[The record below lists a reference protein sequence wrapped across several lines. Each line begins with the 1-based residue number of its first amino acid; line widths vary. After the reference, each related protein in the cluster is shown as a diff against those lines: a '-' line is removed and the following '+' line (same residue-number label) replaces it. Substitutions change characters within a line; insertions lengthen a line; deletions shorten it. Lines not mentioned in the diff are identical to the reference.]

1 MQINEEGLKL
11 IKQFEGCAL
20 KAYKC
25 PANVWTIGYG
35 HTGMVDGKPICQG
48 MVITQA
54 KAEQLLKEDMD
65 SNNKYVK
72 AVENLKVPM
81 NENQYSA
88 LISFA
93 YNLGAGIFTG
103 SLLKAIKK
111 QDWEDVARQ
120 MKLYNKARVNGK
132 LTVLKGL
139 DRRRKAEAE
148 LLLTPVKEVFTPQED
163 KELSQAVSKIIKSGI
178 DINFNQWK
186 RTDLIKT
193 AFVPILLDKLGGLDK
208 LVEKKII
215 SDKTL
220 WEKKQYKATHIRSL
234 LIKYSKT
241 L

>member
-35 HTGMVDGKPICQG
+35 HTGMVDGKPICEG
-48 MVITQA
+48 MTITKA
-54 KAEQLLKEDMD
+54 KAEQLLKEDMN

-139 DRRRKAEAE
+139 DRRRKAEAK
-148 LLLTPVKEVFTPQED
+148 LLLTPVKEVSTPQED
-163 KELSQAVSKIIKSGI
+163 KELSQAVSKIIKSGVN
-178 DINFNQWK
+178 INFNQWK
-186 RTDLIKT
+186 RMDLIKT
-193 AFVPILLDKLGGLDK
+193 AFVPILLDKLGGLDR
-208 LVEKKII
+208 LVEDKII

>member
-1 MQINEEGLKL
+1 
-11 IKQFEGCAL
+11 
-20 KAYKC
+20 
-25 PANVWTIGYG
+25 
-35 HTGMVDGKPICQG
+35 
-48 MVITQA
+48 
-54 KAEQLLKEDMD
+54 MD

-103 SLLKAIKK
+103 NLLKAIKK

-148 LLLTPVKEVFTPQED
+148 LLLTSVKEASTPQED
-163 KELSQAVSKIIKSGI
+163 KELSQAVSKIIKSGVN
-178 DINFNQWK
+178 INFNQWK
-186 RTDLIKT
+186 RIDLINL
-193 AFVPILLDKLGGLDK
+193 AYVPALLTKLGGLDK

-215 SDKTL
+215 SDTTL
-220 WEKKQYKATHIRSL
+220 WKQKKYNVNHVRSL
-234 LIKYSKT
+234 IIKYSKT